1 MTKLP
6 LVTTVAI
13 TTAAATAAAV
23 TTVAAA
29 KIFISLSGTPPT
41 LNIFDQKIGASSSK
55 NISSDSPCIL
65 SKTVISGTS
74 TELSSS
80 YDKNRQ
86 TTEAEKIIRELRDWQ
101 FLDEDWDGEGAS
113 KPLLTSINAAVQF
126 INLIKPEVPFPEPMI
141 HASGFTSLLWDR
153 DDFYAEIQFISN
165 NKIAY
170 FVKNH
175 EGKRFKGTTEFDTK
189 QIPFAISDLIEV

>member
-1 MTKLP
+1 MNTF
-6 LVTTVAI
+6 TN
-13 TTAAATAAAV
+13 
-23 TTVAAA
+23 TVAAA
-29 KIFISLSGTPPT
+29 EFFLSINGFAVP
-41 LNIFDQKIGASSSK
+41 
-55 NISSDSPCIL
+55 
-65 SKTVISGTS
+65 TVIKPVMPDPA
-74 TELSSS
+74 LNNPIKKVSSIDPLLLAAQS
-80 YDKNRQ
+80 SVASVNSEIFRFVEATRQ
-86 TTEAEKIIRELRDWQ
+86 TTESEKIIGELRQWQ

-126 INLIKPEVPFPEPMI
+126 INLIKPEAQLPEPMI

-175 EGKRFKGTTEFDTK
+175 EGKRYKGTIEFDTK
-189 QIPFAISDLIEV
+189 QIPLAISDLIEV